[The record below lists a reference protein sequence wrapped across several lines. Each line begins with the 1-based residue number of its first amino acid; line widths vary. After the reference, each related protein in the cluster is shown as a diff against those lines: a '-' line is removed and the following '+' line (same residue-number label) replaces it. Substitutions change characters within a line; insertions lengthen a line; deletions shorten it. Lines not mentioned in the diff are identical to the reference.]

1 MALRTRTHRISHPTT
16 NRRQPMTENLILTE
30 VAGRV
35 AVLTINRPDKRNA
48 LNGPTRA
55 ALIAA
60 LDALRGDDE
69 IRVVVITGAGDKAF
83 IAGAD
88 IGEFEGRTPVDQF
101 RVMKGPS
108 VFDAVDAFPKPV
120 IAMINGFALGGG
132 CELALACDIRI
143 AADSAKLGQP
153 EVNLGIIPGGGG
165 TQRLPRLVGNGNACK
180 LLFTGELIDAVE
192 ALRIGLV
199 EEVVPA
205 SQLRERVLALAATIA
220 EKSPVALQLIKEA
233 VRAAQRTSLDD
244 GLRLETTLFGVAFAS
259 GDKQE
264 GVSAFLQKR
273 KPNFTNR

>member
-1 MALRTRTHRISHPTT
+1 
-16 NRRQPMTENLILTE
+16 MTDTSLVLQESLD
-30 VAGRV
+30 RV
-35 AVLTINRPDKRNA
+35 AILTINRPDKRNA

-55 ALIAA
+55 ALMGA
-60 LDALRGDDE
+60 LEQIRADE
-69 IRVVVITGAGDKAF
+69 SLRVVVITGAGDKAF

-108 VFDAVDAFPKPV
+108 VFDAVESFPKPV

-132 CELALACDIRI
+132 CELAMACDFRI
-143 AADSAKLGQP
+143 AAAGARLGQP

-165 TQRLPRLVGNGNACK
+165 TQRLPRLVGSGNAYK
-180 LLFTGELIDAVE
+180 LLFSGELVDAAE

-199 EEVVPA
+199 DDVVPDA
-205 SQLRERVLALAATIA
+205 QLRDRVLTLARTIA

-233 VRAAQRTSLDD
+233 VRASLRTSLDD

-259 GDKQE
+259 QDKVE
-264 GVSAFLQKR
+264 GVQAFLQKR
-273 KPNFTNR
+273 KAEFQGR

>member
-1 MALRTRTHRISHPTT
+1 M
-16 NRRQPMTENLILTE
+16 
-30 VAGRV
+30 GRV
-35 AVLTINRPDKRNA
+35 AFLTINRPDKRNA
-48 LNGPTRA
+48 LNGPTRS

-60 LDALRGDDE
+60 LDAIRGDDAV
-69 IRVVVITGAGDKAF
+69 RVVVITGAGDKAF

-108 VFDAVDAFPKPV
+108 VFDIVESFPKPV

-132 CELALACDIRI
+132 CELAMACDFRV

-165 TQRLPRLVGNGNACK
+165 TQRLPRLVGGGNAYK
-180 LLFTGELIDAVE
+180 LLFTGELIDAAE

-199 EEVVPA
+199 DEVVPA
-205 SQLRERVLALAATIA
+205 TQLRERVLALAKMIA

-233 VRAAQRTSLDD
+233 VRASFRTSLDD

-259 GDKQE
+259 QDKVE
-264 GVSAFLQKR
+264 GVEAFLQKR
-273 KPNFTNR
+273 KAEFLGR